1 MNWLIFAVFIPFV
14 VALVIPFLFKYLPRI
29 HTGWFVLVIPI
40 VLFIFFAGH
49 VKPISNGEVLTSS
62 FAWIPSI
69 DFYFTVYLDGLSLLL
84 TLIITGIGALVV
96 LYSIFYLAKER
107 EALHN
112 FYIYLLLFMGAMLG
126 VVLSDNIMV
135 LYVFWEL
142 TSISSF
148 LLIAYW
154 FQRERSR
161 YGAQK
166 SLLITVFGGFN
177 MLAGFLILYF
187 IGDSFSVRELIGQAE
202 HIANH
207 ALFVP
212 AMVLILIGA
221 FTKSAQFPFHIWLP
235 DAMEAPTPISAY
247 LHSATMVKAGIYLVA
262 RFTPIFGGNM
272 TWFWLVMLCGVVTM
286 LWGSI
291 MAIKQNDLKALL
303 AYSTIS
309 QLGLIMSLLGLGSAA
324 LNPDYSQY
332 ALLFSGSILAAMF
345 HLVNHSVFK
354 GTLFM
359 VIGILDHETG
369 TRDIRRLG
377 GLMSIMPISFTLTI
391 IGGFSMAGLPPFS
404 GFLSKEMFFDGVLNA
419 STHMDAWLSWLPYV
433 VWIGSVFTF
442 VYCFIL
448 IFKSFTGTYE
458 PQKFDR
464 EPKEASIGM
473 LISPIILAGAV
484 IGLFFFP
491 NSISTIILEPTMQS
505 IMPNLLASGERFVVD
520 IQLWHGWNTEILM
533 TLGIVALGSALYFTH
548 HRWKETVYNN
558 LSHKL
563 TLNYAYDQLLV
574 KMEKVSATI
583 MRFHMTGNI
592 RDYVMYIFVFIIV
605 VLGGSLLVHYGIHF
619 DLSNDSSITWYEG
632 LLVLLTIISAI
643 AIIFV
648 KTRLAAIIVLS
659 ALGFMVSLFYVIFR
673 APDLALT
680 QLVVETITTA
690 LFVLCFYYLPRMKK
704 ELNRLP
710 LNMTKLFISIGVG
723 VTLTIVGLS
732 VHAHRLGEPISS
744 YFHKAYELAGAKNIV
759 NAILV
764 DFRGFDTMLEI
775 VVLFIAGIGIYS
787 LNVLRRARREQQ

>member
-1 MNWLIFAVFIPFV
+1 MSWLIFAVFVPLL
-14 VALVIPFLFKYLPRI
+14 VALVIPFLFKYLPRV

-49 VKPISNGEVLTSS
+49 IKPISNGEVFISS

-69 DFYFTVYLDGLSLLL
+69 DFHFTIYLDGVSLLF

-96 LYSIFYLAKER
+96 LYSIFYLSKER

-112 FYIYLLLFMGAMLG
+112 FYVYLLLFMGAMLG

-135 LYVFWEL
+135 LYAFWEL

-177 MLAGFLILYF
+177 MLAGFLIIYF
-187 IGDSFSVRELIGQAE
+187 IGDTFSVRELIGQVE

-207 ALFVP
+207 ALFIP
-212 AMVLILIGA
+212 AMVLILLGA

-247 LHSATMVKAGIYLVA
+247 LHSATMVKAGIYLIA

-272 TWFWLVMLCGVVTM
+272 VWFWLVMLCGVVTM
-286 LWGSI
+286 LWGSF

-309 QLGLIMSLLGLGSAA
+309 QLGLIVSLLGLGSAA
-324 LNPDYSQY
+324 LNPDYSSY

-345 HLVNHSVFK
+345 HLINHSAFK

-377 GLMSIMPISFTLTI
+377 GLMAIMPISFTLTI

-404 GFLSKEMFFDGVLNA
+404 GFLSKEMFFEGVLNA
-419 STHMDAWLSWLPYV
+419 TTHMDAWLGWLPFV
-433 VWIGSVFTF
+433 VWIGSVLTF

-448 IFKSFTGTYE
+448 VFKSFTGTYE
-458 PQKFDR
+458 PDQFDR
-464 EPKEASIGM
+464 EPKEASLGM
-473 LISPIILAGAV
+473 LISPIILALGV

-491 NSISTIILEPTMQS
+491 NSISTTILEPTMQS
-505 IMPNLLASGERFVVD
+505 IMPNLLASGERFIVD

-533 TLGIVALGSALYFTH
+533 TLGVVAFGSLLYFTH
-548 HRWKETVYNN
+548 HRWNETIYNN
-558 LSHKL
+558 LPHQL
-563 TLNYAYDQLLV
+563 TWNHAYDQSITT
-574 KMEKVSATI
+574 MEKVFGKIT
-583 MRFHMTGNI
+583 RFHMTGNI
-592 RDYVMYIFVFIIV
+592 RDYVMYIFVFMIV
-605 VLGGSLLVHYGIHF
+605 LLGGSLFALYGLNF
-619 DLSNDSSITWYEG
+619 DMSNDSPVTWYEW
-632 LLVLLTIISAI
+632 LLVLFIIISAVSI
-643 AIIFV
+643 VFI
-648 KTRLAAIIVLS
+648 KTRLAAIIALS

-680 QLVVETITTA
+680 QLVVETISTA

-710 LNMTKLFISIGVG
+710 LNMTKLFISLGVG
-723 VTLTIVGLS
+723 VTLTLVGLAA
-732 VHAHRLGEPISS
+732 HAHRLGEPISA
-744 YFHKAYELAGAKNIV
+744 YFYKAYELAGAKNIV

-787 LNVLRRARREQQ
+787 LNALRRTRREQQ